1 MNEKQSELT
10 MEALRAAVAEELLR
24 MKPTESE
31 EEPAEAE
38 QPQPKE
44 SEEIVRVSFFRQAET
59 LTQLVEEVN
68 ALRDTVEGLERE
80 LAKLRKELDE
90 ERQRSHTA
98 ERELRQENR
107 ALREAVAELRNTDAL
122 IHMRVFDNRVRISEV
137 REALEEAK
145 A

>member
-1 MNEKQSELT
+1 MNEKQNELN
-10 MEALRAAVAEELLR
+10 MEALRAAIAEELLR

-38 QPQPKE
+38 QSQPKE
-44 SEEIVRVSFFRQAET
+44 NGESVRVSFFRQGET

-68 ALRDTVEGLERE
+68 ALRETVEGLEGK

-90 ERQRSHTA
+90 EREHSHTA

-107 ALREAVAELRNTDAL
+107 ALQEAVAELRDTDAL

-137 REALEEAK
+137 REALEGAK

>member
-1 MNEKQSELT
+1 MNEKQNELN
-10 MEALRAAVAEELLR
+10 MEALRAAIAEELLR

-31 EEPAEAE
+31 EEPAAE
-38 QPQPKE
+38 VPSQP
-44 SEEIVRVSFFRQAET
+44 EENEEPIRVSFFRQAET
-59 LTQLVEEVN
+59 LAQLVEEVN

-90 ERQRSHTA
+90 EREHSHTA
-98 ERELRQENR
+98 EKELRQENR
-107 ALREAVAELRNTDAL
+107 ALQEAMAELRDTDAL

>member
-24 MKPTESE
+24 MKPTECE

-44 SEEIVRVSFFRQAET
+44 SEELVRVSFFRQAET

-90 ERQRSHTA
+90 ERQRSQPA
-98 ERELRQENR
+98 ERELRQESR
-107 ALREAVAELRNTDAL
+107 ALREAVAELRDTDAL

>member
-1 MNEKQSELT
+1 MNEKQNELN
-10 MEALRAAVAEELLR
+10 MEALRAAIAEELLR

-31 EEPAEAE
+31 EEPVEAE
-38 QPQPKE
+38 QSQPKE
-44 SEEIVRVSFFRQAET
+44 NGESVRVSFFRQGET
-59 LTQLVEEVN
+59 LAQLIEEVDGLREAVN
-68 ALRDTVEGLERE
+68 ALERE
-80 LAKLRKELDE
+80 LAKLREELAE

-107 ALREAVAELRNTDAL
+107 VLQETVAELRDKDAL

-137 REALEEAK
+137 KEALEEAK

>member
-24 MKPTESE
+24 MKPTECE
-31 EEPAEAE
+31 EEPAESE

-44 SEEIVRVSFFRQAET
+44 SEELVRVSFFRQAET

-90 ERQRSHTA
+90 ERQRSHIT

-107 ALREAVAELRNTDAL
+107 ALREAVAELRDTDAL

>member
-1 MNEKQSELT
+1 MNEKQNELN
-10 MEALRAAVAEELLR
+10 MEALRAAIAEELLR

-38 QPQPKE
+38 QSQPKE
-44 SEEIVRVSFFRQAET
+44 NGESVRVSFFRQGET
-59 LTQLVEEVN
+59 LAQLIEEVDGLREAVN
-68 ALRDTVEGLERE
+68 ALERE
-80 LAKLRKELDE
+80 LAKLREELAE

-107 ALREAVAELRNTDAL
+107 VLQETVAELRDKDAL

-137 REALEEAK
+137 KEALEEAK